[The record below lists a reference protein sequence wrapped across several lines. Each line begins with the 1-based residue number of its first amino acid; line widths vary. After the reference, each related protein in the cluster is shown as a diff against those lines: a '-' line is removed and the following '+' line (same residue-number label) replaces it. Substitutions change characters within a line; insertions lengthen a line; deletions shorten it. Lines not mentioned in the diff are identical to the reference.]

1 MLVNIDML
9 EHYILIG
16 NIIANI
22 NVYTLQPLHE
32 YLHGHDVYRI
42 LQYQN
47 DDVCV
52 QN

>member
-1 MLVNIDML
+1 M
-9 EHYILIG
+9 G

-22 NVYTLQPLHE
+22 YEVFTVQPLQE
-32 YLHGHDVYRI
+32 YLHDHDVYRI

-47 DDVCV
+47 DDVCM